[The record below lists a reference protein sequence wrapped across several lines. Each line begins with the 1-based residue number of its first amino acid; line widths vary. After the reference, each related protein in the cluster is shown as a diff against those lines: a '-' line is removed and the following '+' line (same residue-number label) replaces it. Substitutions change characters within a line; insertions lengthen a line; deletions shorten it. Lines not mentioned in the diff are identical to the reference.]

1 MKRATRLTMSNY
13 YYTGKKR
20 TMGGF
25 YHICPHCGASLDPG
39 EACDCLEEKAEQK
52 KSQKTPKKEK
62 RAS

>member
-1 MKRATRLTMSNY
+1 MSNY
-13 YYTGKKR
+13 YYMGKKR